1 MVRAE
6 KLSRIASP
14 ICAKRTASCTL
25 VLALPI
31 LLLLLLLLLL
41 FAGMLALEALI
52 PDEYGAQRTTSVLPA
67 WAIGAETPTFR
78 RRWRVS
84 VIPPTA
90 TSNSPRSVMSET
102 NEPQLVCTIST
113 PTRNSAASARTNSI
127 SLPPQFAP
135 VESNQP
141 SPSPPLP
148 P

>member
-31 LLLLLLLLLL
+31 LLLLLL

-52 PDEYGAQRTTSVLPA
+52 PDEYGAQRTTSVLPE

-78 RRWRVS
+78 RRSRVS

-90 TSNSPRSVMSET
+90 TSNSPRSVMSAT

-141 SPSPPLP
+141 SPFPPRAP
-148 P
+148 